1 MSKTMNAKRTEFIEK
16 IWTKYPEAPRQ
27 LLKWGRVH
35 QQRCG
40 MQSVSSH
47 KPVESDELTGSDILV
62 DGDLIGLLPAGK
74 FVLLAPNLS
83 DRPMNLSVEADP
95 WTRHKGWLEFLQF
108 IEMFFLD
115 KKFLRGRSPVLTDCP
130 GTEPSLD
137 VFVSHFQIGSKVKK
151 YFLSTS
157 PELHLK
163 KLLSLGAEKLFEI
176 APVFRN
182 GEQTDRHHFEFLMLE
197 WYRAFAPLSSI
208 KHDVIELF
216 ERSAEFLKVSPPK
229 EVLTFSIPELFNN
242 YLQFDLRPN
251 TGIEELTTLAKKH
264 NIDVSAAQVVDDYF
278 YLIFTDKIENKWP
291 QDRLVFI
298 EKYPPYQA
306 ALARIGTDGWA
317 ERFEV
322 YYHGLEIGNA
332 FHELN
337 DPVLQRQRT
346 MDDLKKKALL
356 QKEPV
361 GVDEEFL
368 YALDCGLPPSS
379 GIAIGLERLFMS
391 MKGLKDIHHL
401 RELVKIS

>member
-1 MSKTMNAKRTEFIEK
+1 MNEKRTEFIEK
-16 IWTKYPEAPRQ
+16 VWIKYPEAPRQ

-40 MQSVSSH
+40 MQSISTH
-47 KPVESDELTGSDILV
+47 KPLESTEFNGAEILI
-62 DGDLIGLLPAGK
+62 DGDLIGMLPAGK
-74 FVLLAPNLS
+74 FVLLAPNLTN
-83 DRPMNLSVEADP
+83 RPVNLPLAIDP
-95 WTRHKGWLEFLQF
+95 WNTHKTYLEFLQF
-108 IEMFFLD
+108 IENFFLE

-137 VFVSHFQIGSKVKK
+137 VFTSNFQIGSKSKK
-151 YFLSTS
+151 FFLSTS

-216 ERSAEFLKVSPPK
+216 EQVAGFLKVSPPK
-229 EVLTFSIPELFNN
+229 EVLTFSIPELFKGH
-242 YLQFDLRPN
+242 LDFELRPE
-251 TGIEELTTLAKKH
+251 TGIEELKSLAQKY
-264 NIDVSAAQVVDDYF
+264 NVDVSPAQVIDDYF
-278 YLIFTDKIENKWP
+278 YLIFTEKIENKWP

-306 ALARIGTDGWA
+306 ALARIGSDGWA
-317 ERFEV
+317 ERFEA
-322 YYHGLEIGNA
+322 YYQGLEIGNA

-337 DPVLQRQRT
+337 DPELQKQRT
-346 MDDLKKKALL
+346 LDDLKKKSLL
-356 QKEPV
+356 GKEVV
-361 GVDEEFL
+361 GIDEEFF
-368 YALDCGLPPSS
+368 YALEFGLPPSS

-391 MKGLKDIHHL
+391 MKGINDIQKM
-401 RELVKIS
+401 RELVKLG

>member
-1 MSKTMNAKRTEFIEK
+1 MNAKRTEFIEK
-16 IWTKYPEAPRQ
+16 VWIKYPEAPRQ
-27 LLKWGRVH
+27 LLKWGRVL
-35 QQRCG
+35 QLRCG
-40 MQSVSSH
+40 MQSVSTH
-47 KPVESDELTGSDILV
+47 KPVENSDFTGADILI
-62 DGDLIGLLPAGK
+62 DGDLIGMLPAGK
-74 FVLLAPNLS
+74 FVLLAPNLTT
-83 DRPMNLSVEADP
+83 RPVNLPPAVDP
-95 WTRHKGWLEFLQF
+95 WSTHKTWLEFLQF
-108 IEMFFLD
+108 IESFFQE

-137 VFVSHFQIGSKVKK
+137 VFSSNFQIGSKSKK

-216 ERSAEFLKVSPPK
+216 EKVAVVLKVAPPK
-229 EVLTFSIPELFNN
+229 EVLTFSIPELFKT
-242 YLQFDLRPN
+242 YLQFELRPE
-251 TGIEELTTLAKKH
+251 TGIEELKALAQK
-264 NIDVSAAQVVDDYF
+264 NNVDVSAAQVIDDYF

-291 QDRLVFI
+291 QDRLVFV

-317 ERFEV
+317 ERFEA
-322 YYHGLEIGNA
+322 YYQGLEIGNA

-337 DPVLQRQRT
+337 DPELQKQRT
-346 MDDLKKKALL
+346 LDDLKKKALL
-356 QKEPV
+356 GKELV
-361 GVDEEFL
+361 GIDEEFF
-368 YALDCGLPPSS
+368 YALDFGMPPAS
-379 GIAIGLERLFMS
+379 GVAIGLERLFMS
-391 MKGLKDIHHL
+391 MKGLKEIQKM
-401 RELVKIS
+401 RELVKLS